1 MISLS
6 RQEKSVLLF
15 LAAVVL
21 IGMAIGY
28 LGKIL
33 PGQEN
38 PVNISSQKI
47 SASKVNSSTALT
59 TNASTSFDLVRLRS
73 PQAAQDKSLR
83 VNLNKASLDELV
95 KLPGIGEALAGR
107 ILDYRD
113 TAGGFKSIEDI
124 RRVKGIGESK
134 FAAIKDKLSVE

>member
-21 IGMAIGY
+21 IGITIGH
-28 LGKIL
+28 LGKIF
-33 PGQEN
+33 PGREN
-38 PVNISSQKI
+38 SVTISSQKI
-47 SASKVNSSTALT
+47 AAPKVNASAS
-59 TNASTSFDLVRLRS
+59 FDDTQNKPLN
-73 PQAAQDKSLR
+73 

-95 KLPGIGEALAGR
+95 GLPGIGEALAGR

-113 TAGGFKSIEDI
+113 TAGGFKSTEEIKK
-124 RRVKGIGESK
+124 VKGIGESK
-134 FAAIKDKLSVE
+134 FAVIKDRLSVE

>member
-21 IGMAIGY
+21 IGITVGH
-28 LGKIL
+28 LGKIF

-38 PVNISSQKI
+38 SVNASSQKI
-47 SASKVNSSTALT
+47 TVSKVNGSTSFTTIASTAL
-59 TNASTSFDLVRLRS
+59 
-73 PQAAQDKSLR
+73 K

-95 KLPGIGEALAGR
+95 GLPGIGDALAKR

-113 TAGGFKSIEDI
+113 TAGGFKSIEEI
-124 RRVKGIGESK
+124 KKVKGIGESK
-134 FAAIKDKLSVE
+134 FEAIKDSLSVE

>member
-1 MISLS
+1 MFSLS

-33 PGQEN
+33 PSQEN
-38 PVNISSQKI
+38 SANISSQKI
-47 SASKVNSSTALT
+47 AASKVNGSTSLTTIASTA
-59 TNASTSFDLVRLRS
+59 
-73 PQAAQDKSLR
+73 LR
-83 VNLNKASLDELV
+83 VNLNKASLDQLV
-95 KLPGIGEALAGR
+95 GLPGIGEALAGR

-113 TAGGFKSIEDI
+113 TAGGFKSIEEI
-124 RRVKGIGESK
+124 KKVKGIGESK
-134 FAAIKDKLSVE
+134 FAAIKDRLSVE